1 MYDNKLREYKERQN
15 DLMFKMK
22 QFENA
27 NQNHYATANQV
38 LSVARRAKDIFE
50 SSEPEKKRQLLGF
63 VFQNL
68 TLDGKNLSYKLK
80 TPFDKVLLVNS
91 CHNWGA
97 CRESDFCKILKN
109 FIIPHS

>member
-15 DLMFKMK
+15 DIMFKMK

-27 NQNHYATANQV
+27 NQNHYITANQV
-38 LSVARRAKDIFE
+38 LSIAKRAKDIFE

-80 TPFDKVLLVNS
+80 TPFDKVRLVNS
-91 CHNWGA
+91 CHNWG
-97 CRESDFCKILKN
+97 EVKMVIDKISIKL
-109 FIIPHS
+109 